1 MRLVIPHQPLY
12 QDVKKKKKKK
22 EKEEDYQTFQ
32 FKINNNTSE
41 RNS

>member
-12 QDVKKKKKKK
+12 QDVKKKVKKR
-22 EKEEDYQTFQ
+22 KEEHYQAFQ

>member
-1 MRLVIPHQPLY
+1 MRLFIQHQPLY
-12 QDVKKKKKKK
+12 QDVKKKKK